1 MLIYELASVEDRG
14 SYWNV
19 TGVTKNTF
27 ESVDKEAKYLKLSHA
42 ASKIIQDALVEGHE
56 VRVIKPLSVDEVLPG
71 EVQVLKIAEDD
82 IAAFRNSA
90 IRRVRMVVNPE
101 FVSVSGLSFYGF
113 ICLNNELADKGFFIT
128 DENRESKYLA
138 ILETGDEKLIAKLED
153 YLNYRDEIGRTA
165 AFYKSFEEFR
175 RNVNNE
181 TDKDKIT
188 KLADDF
194 LEVFYSRF

>member
-14 SYWNV
+14 SYWTV
-19 TGVTKNTF
+19 TGLTTNGLDT
-27 ESVDKEAKYLKLSHA
+27 VDQEEKHLKLSHSA
-42 ASKIIQDALVEGHE
+42 YKIIQDAIMNGHE
-56 VRVIKPLSVDEVLPG
+56 VRVIKPLQVNEVLPG
-71 EVQVLKIAEDD
+71 EVKIVKVEEDD
-82 IAAFRNSA
+82 IVAFRNSA